1 MDSVWELREAKED
14 ESNNPTRQPEA
25 RPLRPDGEP
34 VQTLQLRLLANLSG
48 DWGDM
53 GDGGRSRKDQ
63 IEFIC
68 DADYIRMY
76 GERAGRKTEAVP
88 WTQFYDETVSP
99 MIRANYGTKP
109 FVRMMKKVFQH
120 SRYE

>member
-1 MDSVWELREAKED
+1 MTATIQQQDSPKADLCGLTENQFKRFSAACW
-14 ESNNPTRQPEA
+14 
-25 RPLRPDGEP
+25 
-34 VQTLQLRLLANLSG
+34 QTYQAIG
-48 DWGDM
+48 GDM

-76 GERAGRKTEAVP
+76 GERGGGRNAESLP
-88 WTQFYDETVSP
+88 WAKFYDETISP
-99 MIRANYGTKP
+99 MIRSNYGTKP
-109 FVRMMKKVFQH
+109 FMAMMKKVFPH

>member
-1 MDSVWELREAKED
+1 MTATIQQQDCPKADLCGLTENQFKRFSA
-14 ESNNPTRQPEA
+14 A
-25 RPLRPDGEP
+25 C
-34 VQTLQLRLLANLSG
+34 LATYSAIG
-48 DWGDM
+48 GDM

-76 GERAGRKTEAVP
+76 GERGGRKTEAVP

-99 MIRANYGTKP
+99 MIRGNYGTKP
-109 FVRMMKKVFQH
+109 FVRMMKKVFPH

>member
-1 MDSVWELREAKED
+1 MTATIQQDSPKAELCGLTENQFKRFNSACW
-14 ESNNPTRQPEA
+14 
-25 RPLRPDGEP
+25 
-34 VQTLQLRLLANLSG
+34 QTYQAIG
-48 DWGDM
+48 GDM

-76 GERAGRKTEAVP
+76 GERGGGRNAESLP
-88 WTQFYDETVSP
+88 WAKFYDETISP
-99 MIRANYGTKP
+99 MIRGNYGTKP
-109 FVRMMKKVFQH
+109 FMAMMKKVFPH

>member
-1 MDSVWELREAKED
+1 MTATIQQDSPKADLCGLTENQFKRFSSACW
-14 ESNNPTRQPEA
+14 
-25 RPLRPDGEP
+25 
-34 VQTLQLRLLANLSG
+34 QTYQAIG
-48 DWGDM
+48 GDM

-76 GERAGRKTEAVP
+76 GERGGGRNAESLP
-88 WTQFYDETVSP
+88 WAKFYDETISP
-99 MIRANYGTKP
+99 MIRSNYGTKP
-109 FVRMMKKVFQH
+109 FMAMMKKVFPH

>member
-1 MDSVWELREAKED
+1 MTATIQQDSPKADLCGLTENQFKRFSSACW
-14 ESNNPTRQPEA
+14 
-25 RPLRPDGEP
+25 
-34 VQTLQLRLLANLSG
+34 QTYQAIG
-48 DWGDM
+48 GDM

-76 GERAGRKTEAVP
+76 GERGGGRNAESLP
-88 WTQFYDETVSP
+88 WAKFYDETISP
-99 MIRANYGTKP
+99 MIRGNYGTKP
-109 FVRMMKKVFQH
+109 FMAMMKKVFPH

>member
-1 MDSVWELREAKED
+1 MTATTQQDSPKAELCGLTENQFRRFSAACWATY
-14 ESNNPTRQPEA
+14 SA
-25 RPLRPDGEP
+25 IG
-34 VQTLQLRLLANLSG
+34 
-48 DWGDM
+48 GDM
-53 GDGGRSRKDQ
+53 GDGGHSQKDQ

-76 GERAGRKTEAVP
+76 GERTGRKTEAVP

-99 MIRANYGTKP
+99 MIRGNYGTKP
-109 FVRMMKKVFQH
+109 FVRMMKKVFPD